1 MNKILLILLIV
12 LLGVLG
18 YAGFFLYP
26 EYKNMHQ
33 TLRENEKKLADLN
46 RKNAELTEVHS
57 QLQLQI
63 QECSERFKTLEEE
76 RGQVLRESEQ
86 KISELN
92 KKNSLLIEERANL
105 QGQIQKCTENLG
117 ESEKKLADLSRK
129 NAELTEA
136 HSQLQSQIQGCT
148 ETLKI
153 LEEKRDQ
160 ILRESEQ
167 TIPKLNKKIFLL
179 TEERGNLQGQIQKC
193 TENLRDLE
201 KTLAAL
207 RDETEFTKSQIDQ
220 VKSTYEALSFDL
232 KEQIQKQQ
240 VTIKEFQKELSVS
253 FVDRILFDFGK
264 ATLTME
270 GEMILK
276 KVGEVLKKIKEKR
289 IRIIGH
295 TDNIPIHPDYQ
306 YKYPTNWELSAA
318 RAASVVRYFQEY
330 ISLGAKDMEAVGRSF
345 YQPIASNETEE
356 GRALNRRVEIIIAP
370 RMEVQKK

>member
-1 MNKILLILLIV
+1 M
-12 LLGVLG
+12 
-18 YAGFFLYP
+18 
-26 EYKNMHQ
+26 
-33 TLRENEKKLADLN
+33 
-46 RKNAELTEVHS
+46 
-57 QLQLQI
+57 
-63 QECSERFKTLEEE
+63 
-76 RGQVLRESEQ
+76 
-86 KISELN
+86 
-92 KKNSLLIEERANL
+92 
-105 QGQIQKCTENLG
+105 
-117 ESEKKLADLSRK
+117 
-129 NAELTEA
+129 TEA
-136 HSQLQSQIQGCT
+136 HSQLESQIQGCT

-167 TIPKLNKKIFLL
+167 TIPKLNKKISLL
-179 TEERGNLQGQIQKC
+179 TEERGNLQGRIQKC

-370 RMEVQKK
+370 RMEVQKQ